1 MPPDVETSGLR
12 ISYSGVRGVYGESLT
27 PAVAA
32 RFGEAFAHLASRRFP
47 APTVIIG
54 RDTRPSG
61 VELLPAIISG
71 LTRLPCSLVDV
82 GIVPSPTVQVAM
94 AELGAQAAII
104 ITASHN
110 PARWNGFKFL
120 IGPHNIVL
128 DGEQTGQ
135 LFDLSRQASSPAA
148 TVTPPAAVDRHEE
161 ALGAHM
167 QRVLKHVDGAA
178 IQRRGFK
185 IAIDSCLGAGED
197 VTLRL
202 LQDLGCETVAVRAA
216 RDSEPIAANL
226 GALCAAVTE
235 NGCDAGMAQ
244 DLDADRLALVTEEG
258 RAIGEECTLA
268 FAVDHLLNRSR
279 GESPLS
285 RAARIPRGAARRSR
299 RCGDEAEPRPA
310 APERGQAASGDAGAS
325 PVVVKN
331 SSTSRMIDDL
341 CAAHGAELRV
351 AKVGEVN
358 LSREMIDL
366 VGQRR
371 VVFGGEGN
379 GGVIFP
385 PVCYGRD
392 SLIGIALVLEYAAAS
407 GRRLSAL
414 AARLP
419 QYYIIKRKLEGLSGE
434 RVAEAMS
441 RVRRL
446 FAGEQMSEFDGLKVL
461 FADGSWCQVRAS
473 NTEPIL
479 RIIAESSSPEAPE
492 RLYRQVEAEI
502 APLLTV

>member
-1 MPPDVETSGLR
+1 MSPVLDSSSLR
-12 ISYSGVRGVYGESLT
+12 ISYSGVRGIYGESLT
-27 PAVAA
+27 AAVAA
-32 RFGEAFAHLASRRFP
+32 RFGEAFARLASRLFP
-47 APTVIIG
+47 DPTVITG

-61 VELLPAIISG
+61 AELMPAIVSG
-71 LTRLPCSLVDV
+71 LTRLPCSLIDL

-110 PARWNGFKFL
+110 PAQWNGFKFL
-120 IGPHNIVL
+120 VGPHNIVL
-128 DGEQTGQ
+128 DGEQTAQ
-135 LFDLSRQASSPAA
+135 LFELSRQADGRAPAA
-148 TVTPPAAVDRHEE
+148 DTAAPVARNRHEE
-161 ALGAHM
+161 ALAAHM
-167 QRVLKHVDGAA
+167 QRVLKHVDVAA
-178 IQRRGFK
+178 IRSRRFK
-185 IAIDSCLGAGED
+185 VAVDSCLGAGED

-202 LQDLGCETVAVRAA
+202 LDNLGCDVVPVRAA

-226 GALCAAVTE
+226 GAVSSAVAD
-235 NGCDAGMAQ
+235 NGCDIGMAQ
-244 DLDADRLALVTEEG
+244 DLDADRLALVTEQG
-258 RAIGEECTLA
+258 RAIGEEYTLA
-268 FAVDHLLNRSR
+268 FAVDHLLNRTR
-279 GESPLS
+279 
-285 RAARIPRGAARRSR
+285 
-299 RCGDEAEPRPA
+299 
-310 APERGQAASGDAGAS
+310 GAS

-341 CAAHGAELRV
+341 CAAHDAELRV

-358 LSREMIDL
+358 LSREMIGL
-366 VGQRR
+366 VGDGR

-407 GRRLSAL
+407 GRRLSEL

-419 QYYIIKRKLEGLSGE
+419 QYHIIKRKLEGLSRE
-434 RVAEAMS
+434 RVGEAMS

-446 FAGEQMSEFDGLKVL
+446 FAGEHISEFDGLKVV

-473 NTEPIL
+473 NTEPIV
-479 RIIAESSSPEAPE
+479 RIIAESPSPEAPE

-502 APLLTV
+502 RPLLER